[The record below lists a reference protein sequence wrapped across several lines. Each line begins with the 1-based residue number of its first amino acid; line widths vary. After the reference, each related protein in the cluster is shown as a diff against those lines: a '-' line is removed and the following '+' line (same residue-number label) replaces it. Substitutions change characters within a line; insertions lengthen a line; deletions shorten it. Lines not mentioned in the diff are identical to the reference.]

1 MFPGTIAGLA
11 GVTPIEVR
19 PISFPVPLSATMLG
33 LVMAES
39 SIVSVPCCCPTM
51 PGVNVIPS
59 LQVPPGATPEPQVL
73 LATEKP
79 VLATMDENS
88 SSELR

>member
-1 MFPGTIAGLA
+1 M
-11 GVTPIEVR
+11 
-19 PISFPVPLSATMLG
+19 PLSPTVLG
-33 LVMAES
+33 LVIAES

-51 PGVNVIPS
+51 PGVNVTPI

-73 LATEKP
+73 LPTEKP